1 VTGDLPGRKPASH
14 PLDPDL
20 IARARR
26 VLKARE
32 ERDRWARWDME
43 QEEARDEAR
52 RVWNGGNR

>member
-1 VTGDLPGRKPASH
+1 MTGDLPGRKPASR

-32 ERDRWARWDME
+32 ERDRWARYDAE
-43 QEEARDEAR
+43 NEEARIER
-52 RVWNGGNR
+52 ENVWKGGNR